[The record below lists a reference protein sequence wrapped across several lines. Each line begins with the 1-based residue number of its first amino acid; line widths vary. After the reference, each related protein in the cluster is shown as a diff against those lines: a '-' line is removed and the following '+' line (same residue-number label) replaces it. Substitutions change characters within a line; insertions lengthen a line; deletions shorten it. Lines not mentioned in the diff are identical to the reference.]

1 MRHLLLFLLS
11 ITTTLAASAQVDDEL
26 TAYEPPV
33 EERFAMDDRS
43 IALAGRIDEGTIALT
58 LPNGTDHLDILNAR
72 GRVVCERAGAD
83 MYRLDISGLRP
94 GTYMIRAYVGNHIER
109 KRIVVMRPGAGLW
122 AVDAN
127 TP

>member
-1 MRHLLLFLLS
+1 MRHLLLVLFLVS
-11 ITTTLAASAQVDDEL
+11 ATLVASAQMNDEL

-33 EERFAMDDRS
+33 EERYAMDDRS
-43 IALAGRIDEGTIALT
+43 IALAGRIDEGTIAIT
-58 LPNGTDHLDILNAR
+58 LPKGTEHLDILNAR
-72 GRVVCERAGAD
+72 GRVVCDRSGAD
-83 MYRLDISGLRP
+83 MYRLDLSELRP
-94 GTYMIRAYVGNHIER
+94 GTYMIRAYVGKHIER

>member
-1 MRHLLLFLLS
+1 MRHLFLFLFLVS
-11 ITTTLAASAQVDDEL
+11 ATLAASAQMNDEL

-33 EERFAMDDRS
+33 EERYAMDDRS
-43 IALAGRIDEGTIALT
+43 IALAGRIDEGTIAIT
-58 LPNGTDHLDILNAR
+58 LPKGTEHLDILNAR
-72 GRVVCERAGAD
+72 GRVVCDRSGAD
-83 MYRLDISGLRP
+83 MYRLDLSELRP